1 MSKNTAIGIMDEAYF
16 VPKKEILSWM
26 SNALRLDIIAI
37 EDLGTGAVYCQLLDY
52 AFGQRVPMH
61 KVSWKAKFEYE
72 FIHNLKVFL

>member
-1 MSKNTAIGIMDEAYF
+1 
-16 VPKKEILSWM
+16 M

-37 EDLGTGAVYCQLLDY
+37 EDLGSGAIYCQLLDY